1 MIRERRC
8 YVACVWRDYDG
19 TECDEPPPPAY
30 SSHMS
35 SRDDENVSII
45 NFNFIW
51 MFVIYWI
58 SLKLKAY
65 MYWEWY
71 HTFSD
76 IYIHRNDMT
85 VSCKS
90 LLTISTPPA
99 SFWSAKFSEIP
110 GNDYFWWNGNEKHP
124 DDEKE
129 MKYFHFIKLVY
140 IQIHWW
146 LAK

>member
-90 LLTISTPPA
+90 RLTLSTPPRIFQI
-99 SFWSAKFSEIP
+99 SKILRNSWKWLFLMKWQWKTSRRREGDEILP
-110 GNDYFWWNGNEKHP
+110 LY
-124 DDEKE
+124 
-129 MKYFHFIKLVY
+129 
-140 IQIHWW
+140 QIGVHTDT
-146 LAK
+146 LKAG